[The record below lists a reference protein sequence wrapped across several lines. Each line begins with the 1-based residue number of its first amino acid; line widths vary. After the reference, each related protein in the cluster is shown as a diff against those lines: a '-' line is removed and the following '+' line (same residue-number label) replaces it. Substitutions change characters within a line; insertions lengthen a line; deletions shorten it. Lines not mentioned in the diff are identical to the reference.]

1 MSYIEL
7 KCEDVILAC
16 DMMLDY
22 CSKAKADNLE
32 KEVANI
38 KERLTRKKWY
48 QFWKFKDI
56 PDDVVMSIFNAL
68 CIRVDENG
76 LSHIIYNSPLY
87 KANHGLYVIEQ
98 NVEKIKDIA
107 SINHAGKI
115 TLSSDELRYI
125 TVALKKV
132 QGLL

>member
-16 DMMLDY
+16 DMMLSY
-22 CSKAKADNLE
+22 CSKEKADNLE

-56 PDDVVMSIFNAL
+56 PDDMVMSIFNAL

-76 LSHIIYNSPLY
+76 LSHVIYNSPLY
-87 KANHGLYVIEQ
+87 KANHGFYVIEQ
-98 NVEKIKDIA
+98 NVEKIKDVA
-107 SINHAGKI
+107 SINLSGKI